1 MNGCRLVHSFLV
13 LRSER
18 RSIIFK
24 HPAFRPKEACCRLI
38 AIVCYH
44 VQDLVAARW
53 TEFGGGM
60 FGVRL
65 IGKAGPWLG
74 VEMQKARLTGIL
86 G

>member
-1 MNGCRLVHSFLV
+1 MCV
-13 LRSER
+13 
-18 RSIIFK
+18 IM
-24 HPAFRPKEACCRLI
+24 C
-38 AIVCYH
+38 
-44 VQDLVAARW
+44 QDLVAASW